1 MYPGELGKKYADR
14 PAFIMA
20 STGKEVTYAE
30 FESRAN
36 QLAHYLRSINL
47 KFKDHYAIFMEN
59 NDRFLEANS
68 AGERAG
74 LYYTCINSYLTA
86 SEVSYIINNSE
97 SQVLITSSKMLP
109 TVIEAEDSCPGLKK
123 ILVVGA
129 EKQSLSKKILDYE
142 ETISNF
148 PTHPI
153 DDECLGTSMLYSS
166 GTTGRPKGILRPL
179 PFQKPDERLPVFNF
193 LMKLWS
199 FDQDNV
205 IYLSPAPLYHS
216 APLAA
221 ASFAIGTGATTIIM
235 EQFDPLEFL
244 RLVEKYKVTHS
255 QLVPTMFS
263 RMLKLSEKEKGMYDL
278 SSHKYAIHGAA
289 PCPEKV
295 KYQMIDW
302 WGPIIYEY
310 YGATEAFG
318 FAYCNSEEWL
328 EHPGTVGKIVS
339 GELAVLDDN
348 MKELPRGEPGTLWFK
363 PTSEFE
369 YFNDPERTAEAYS
382 EDKQLTTV
390 WDVGYTDSDGYL
402 YLTDRKT
409 FMIISGGVNIYP
421 QECEDLLI
429 PHPKV
434 FDAAVFGVPNEDL
447 GEEVKA
453 VVQPIDGIKGDEAL
467 TKELLDYL
475 SEHLSRQKIPRSI
488 DYIDKIPRLPTGKLY
503 KRLLRDEYWG
513 RGSNKICLLY
523 TSPSPR
529 DRQKSRM
536 PSSA

>member
-20 STGKEVTYAE
+20 STGKKVTYAE

-348 MKELPRGEPGTLWFK
+348 MKELPQGEPGTLWFK

-369 YFNDPERTAEAYS
+369 YFNDPERTSEAYS

-513 RGSNKICLLY
+513 RGSNKIV
-523 TSPSPR
+523 
-529 DRQKSRM
+529 KN
-536 PSSA
+536 

>member
-30 FESRAN
+30 FEGRAN

-199 FDQDNV
+199 FDQDSV

-369 YFNDPERTAEAYS
+369 YFNDPERTSEAYS

-488 DYIDKIPRLPTGKLY
+488 DYIDHIPRLPTGKLY

-513 RGSNKICLLY
+513 RGSNKIV
-523 TSPSPR
+523 
-529 DRQKSRM
+529 KN
-536 PSSA
+536 

>member
-1 MYPGELGKKYADR
+1 
-14 PAFIMA
+14 
-20 STGKEVTYAE
+20 
-30 FESRAN
+30 
-36 QLAHYLRSINL
+36 
-47 KFKDHYAIFMEN
+47 
-59 NDRFLEANS
+59 
-68 AGERAG
+68 
-74 LYYTCINSYLTA
+74 
-86 SEVSYIINNSE
+86 
-97 SQVLITSSKMLP
+97 
-109 TVIEAEDSCPGLKK
+109 
-123 ILVVGA
+123 
-129 EKQSLSKKILDYE
+129 
-142 ETISNF
+142 
-148 PTHPI
+148 
-153 DDECLGTSMLYSS
+153 
-166 GTTGRPKGILRPL
+166 
-179 PFQKPDERLPVFNF
+179 
-193 LMKLWS
+193 
-199 FDQDNV
+199 
-205 IYLSPAPLYHS
+205 
-216 APLAA
+216 
-221 ASFAIGTGATTIIM
+221 M

-263 RMLKLSEKEKGMYDL
+263 RMLKLSEKEKSMYDL

-328 EHPGTVGKIVS
+328 EHSGTVGKIVS

-348 MKELPRGEPGTLWFK
+348 MKELPQGEPGTLWFK

-369 YFNDPERTAEAYS
+369 YFNDPERTSEAYS

-429 PHPKV
+429 SHPKV
-434 FDAAVFGVPNEDL
+434 FDAAVFGVPNQDL

-453 VVQPIDGIKGDEAL
+453 VVQPIESTMSNEELAS
-467 TKELLDYL
+467 ELLEYL
-475 SEHLSRQKIPRSI
+475 HSNLSRQKVPRSI
-488 DYIDKIPRLPTGKLY
+488 DFVTELPRLPTGKLY
-503 KRLLRDEYWG
+503 KRVLRDKYWG
-513 RGSNKICLLY
+513 EG
-523 TSPSPR
+523 
-529 DRQKSRM
+529 KSRIVQE
-536 PSSA
+536 